1 MGISGFTYKQM
12 VVFYNWDP
20 FWATLSM
27 RSSFYSQQQSNG
39 SAQIFQNPTELSQKE
54 KIAIA
59 SNTTDGLGLPMI
71 FFVELT

>member
-1 MGISGFTYKQM
+1 
-12 VVFYNWDP
+12 
-20 FWATLSM
+20 M